1 MFKIR
6 GRGDSNGQ
14 GELLVPRQCSSR
26 IYDILP
32 VIDDNSEYDENE
44 AYDCNTLHEKL
55 QVPKDYS
62 LADFYIHYSSCKYIV
77 IEEGKK
83 NKTVE
88 KATDQIKNTIKLLR
102 EKNMPIDFI
111 ALVSD
116 QLTTYDRKNYVCN
129 NNFLLIRVIG
139 RVRPV
144 EIEGIRLRCFRK
156 AEVQKRRKNG
166 RIDGYL

>member
-1 MFKIR
+1 M
-6 GRGDSNGQ
+6 
-14 GELLVPRQCSSR
+14 PRQCSSR

-32 VIDDNSEYDENE
+32 VIDDNFEYDENR
-44 AYDCNTLHEKL
+44 AYDCNTLYEML
-55 QVPKDYS
+55 NVPKDTS
-62 LADFYIHYSSCKYIV
+62 LADFYVHYTSCRHIV

-83 NKTVE
+83 NKTIE

-102 EKNMPIDFI
+102 ERKMPVDFI

-116 QLTTYDRKNYVCN
+116 QLTIYDRRNYECN

-144 EIEGIRLRCFRK
+144 EIEGIKLRCFRK
-156 AEVQKRRKNG
+156 AEIQKRRKIG
-166 RIDGYL
+166 RIDGYQ